1 MADTIKLTKADIHR
15 LLELLN
21 AELAEQDTV
30 GEIYIVGGAVMC
42 IALDAR
48 DATLNVDAFF
58 KPAKLVREAAARVA
72 AASGIS
78 DKWLND
84 AVKGFLGARGEY
96 NDYMEVSHLRVFVA
110 QPAYLLAMK
119 CAAMRI
125 GEEFHDVDDIRYLLR
140 YLNIATVAEAMRI
153 VTTYFDESQL
163 QSKTRLALGEL
174 LSG

>member
-1 MADTIKLTKADIHR
+1 MAETIKLTKADIRR
-15 LLELLN
+15 LLALLN
-21 AELAEQDTV
+21 AELAEHDTV

-48 DATLNVDAFF
+48 DATLDVDAFF
-58 KPAKLVREAAARVA
+58 KPARLIREAAARVA

-78 DKWLND
+78 DKWLNNS
-84 AVKGFLGARGEY
+84 VKGFLGARGAY
-96 NDYMEVSHLRVFVA
+96 SDYLELSHLRVFVA

-125 GEEFHDVDDIRYLLR
+125 GEEFHDIEDVRYLLR
-140 YLNIATVAEAMRI
+140 YLNISNVTEAMQI
-153 VTTYFDESQL
+153 VTTYLDESQL
-163 QSKTRLALGEL
+163 QPKTQLALEEL